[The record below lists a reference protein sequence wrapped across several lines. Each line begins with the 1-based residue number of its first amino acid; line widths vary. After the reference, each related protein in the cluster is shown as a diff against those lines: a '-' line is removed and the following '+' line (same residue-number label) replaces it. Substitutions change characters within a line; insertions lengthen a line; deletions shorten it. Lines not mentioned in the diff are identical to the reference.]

1 MSTPT
6 TTNSS
11 PSKVPNPSSK
21 PISGSIARS
30 LVLKSLGSIKSGL
43 LHVCEGSKKTTLGKP
58 AEDGLEAT
66 IEVHDG
72 RFYRSTML
80 RGSVGSAEA
89 YVAGWWQTDDLTA
102 VVRILARNLDSVDS
116 MDSGL
121 QWLSKPFLW
130 AYHLLNWNSLEG
142 ARKNISAHYDL
153 SNNFF
158 EMMLDPTMAY
168 SCGIFEGP
176 SSTLEEASVEKMDRL
191 CRKLYLNRD
200 DHLLEIGTGWGG
212 LAIHAAKNYGCK
224 VTTTTISKEQHR
236 MARQRIDECGLQDQ
250 IDLRL
255 EDYRKLDG
263 QYDKIVSVE
272 MIEAIG
278 KSQFQTFWNRCGELL
293 RPGGRLALQSITIQ
307 DHRFEAASREVD
319 FIKRYIFPGSCIPSV
334 SALLSAAAESSDL
347 RLVHLEEIGSHYV
360 RTLAEWRENV
370 HAQVDQ
376 VKALG
381 LDDAFLRMWDFYLC
395 YCEGGFAERT
405 IGDAQLIMERPGAKT
420 DPLLA
425 RL

>member
-168 SCGIFEGP
+168 SCGIFETP

-191 CRKLYLNRD
+191 CRKLYLKPE

-212 LAIHAAKNYGCK
+212 GGAPQSSLP
-224 VTTTTISKEQHR
+224 
-236 MARQRIDECGLQDQ
+236 
-250 IDLRL
+250 
-255 EDYRKLDG
+255 
-263 QYDKIVSVE
+263 
-272 MIEAIG
+272 
-278 KSQFQTFWNRCGELL
+278 
-293 RPGGRLALQSITIQ
+293 RP
-307 DHRFEAASREVD
+307 
-319 FIKRYIFPGSCIPSV
+319 P
-334 SALLSAAAESSDL
+334 LLS
-347 RLVHLEEIGSHYV
+347 RC
-360 RTLAEWRENV
+360 R
-370 HAQVDQ
+370 
-376 VKALG
+376 
-381 LDDAFLRMWDFYLC
+381 
-395 YCEGGFAERT
+395 
-405 IGDAQLIMERPGAKT
+405 
-420 DPLLA
+420 
-425 RL
+425 

>member
-1 MSTPT
+1 
-6 TTNSS
+6 
-11 PSKVPNPSSK
+11 
-21 PISGSIARS
+21 
-30 LVLKSLGSIKSGL
+30 
-43 LHVCEGSKKTTLGKP
+43 
-58 AEDGLEAT
+58 
-66 IEVHDG
+66 
-72 RFYRSTML
+72 
-80 RGSVGSAEA
+80 
-89 YVAGWWQTDDLTA
+89 
-102 VVRILARNLDSVDS
+102 
-116 MDSGL
+116 
-121 QWLSKPFLW
+121 
-130 AYHLLNWNSLEG
+130 
-142 ARKNISAHYDL
+142 
-153 SNNFF
+153 
-158 EMMLDPTMAY
+158 
-168 SCGIFEGP
+168 
-176 SSTLEEASVEKMDRL
+176 
-191 CRKLYLNRD
+191 
-200 DHLLEIGTGWGG
+200 
-212 LAIHAAKNYGCK
+212 
-224 VTTTTISKEQHR
+224 
-236 MARQRIDECGLQDQ
+236 MARQRIDACGLQDR

-405 IGDAQLIMERPGAKT
+405 IGDAQLIMERPGATT